1 LQDKSG
7 DGSSGKSDD
16 VCNHGSSKHKSLTPG
31 IITCYCE
38 HGRCLGAAMMVNPE
52 NPKTA
57 FRFLLALFKT
67 STRSLTL
74 VDET

>member
-1 LQDKSG
+1 
-7 DGSSGKSDD
+7 
-16 VCNHGSSKHKSLTPG
+16 
-31 IITCYCE
+31 
-38 HGRCLGAAMMVNPE
+38 MMVNPE

-67 STRSLTL
+67 STRCLTL